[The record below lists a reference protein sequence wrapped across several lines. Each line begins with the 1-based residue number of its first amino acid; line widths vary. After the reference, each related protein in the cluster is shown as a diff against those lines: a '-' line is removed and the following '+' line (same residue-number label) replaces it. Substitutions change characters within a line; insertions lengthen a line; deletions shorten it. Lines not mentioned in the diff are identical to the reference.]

1 MGIPCFSKIYLMPHL
16 FEERPR
22 VGGIFRRQWIYTY
35 IYRYIDMVM
44 TITMILIVVWQKPT

>member
-1 MGIPCFSKIYLMPHL
+1 MGIPCFSKIYLKPHL

-22 VGGIFRRQWIYTY
+22 VGEIFRREWIYIY
-35 IYRYIDMVM
+35 IYMVM